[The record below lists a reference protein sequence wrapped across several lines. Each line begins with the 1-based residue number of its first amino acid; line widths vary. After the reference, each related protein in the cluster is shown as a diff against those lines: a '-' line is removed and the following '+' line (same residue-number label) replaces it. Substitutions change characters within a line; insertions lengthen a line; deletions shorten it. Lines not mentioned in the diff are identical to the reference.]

1 MYLFKKNYFTKNF
14 IIYQE
19 CYQKF
24 YGLKRILLF
33 TKNVFLTLTVALQ
46 EKLTSQPNKNTET
59 AE

>member
-1 MYLFKKNYFTKNF
+1 MLLLSSFQK
-14 IIYQE
+14 
-19 CYQKF
+19 CY
-24 YGLKRILLF
+24 YLKRTALLKVLLF